1 MIKRT
6 QTGGYNAVIFM
17 LVAIILFLSFVIIG
31 RERRKSIYG
40 TFTPQENHYNVPQQ
54 NPYLVPTRYAVPVNI
69 STNLDVSYKQV
80 GILSNEDKIFPLY
93 GRPLNY
99 GRNLWQYYTMTDQ
112 FTRIKLPIYRGRRDC
127 SDEHGC
133 NELYDGDHVK
143 VETFVGKHF
152 RVKIYNDGNDKL
164 RYI

>member
-1 MIKRT
+1 MIKRVH
-6 QTGGYNAVIFM
+6 TGGYNAVIFM
-17 LVAIILFLSFVIIG
+17 LVAIILFLLFVLIG
-31 RERRKSIYG
+31 ERRKSIYG
-40 TFTPQENHYNVPQQ
+40 TFAHRETHYNAVEQK
-54 NPYLVPTRYAVPVNI
+54 PYTRYAVPVNI
-69 STNLDVSYKQV
+69 SSNLDVSYKQV
-80 GILSNEDKIFPLY
+80 GIISNEDKIFPLY

-112 FTRIKLPIYRGRRDC
+112 FTRIKLPIYKGKRDC

-143 VETFVGKHF
+143 VETFNGKHF